1 MKIEIDTERLIEEA
15 VKYMEDANDV
25 RWSVG
30 QALQELYWHQGWA
43 KVQADLT
50 DAYVKKQYNEGINK

>member
-30 QALQELYWHQGWA
+30 QAMQELYWHQGWVE
-43 KVQADLT
+43 VQAELT
-50 DAYVKKQYNEGINK
+50 KRYNEEK